1 MAKFDDEW
9 KRRMVEV
16 DKHSI
21 KSYRSLNTVVKKL
34 DLDMVAPQIDGS
46 NQYCRSIFGKRQQW
60 GIPVCTAYGDVVRR
74 ENFDMENC
82 RVGSES
88 LKGLE

>member
-1 MAKFDDEW
+1 MLRLVTLLRYVMAKFDDEW

-21 KSYRSLNTVVKKL
+21 KRYGSLNTVVKKL

-46 NQYCRSIFGKRQQW
+46 SQYCRSIFGKGQQW
-60 GIPVCTAYGDVVRR
+60 EIPVCTA
-74 ENFDMENC
+74 
-82 RVGSES
+82 
-88 LKGLE
+88 LW